1 MFPRRWVVIIGAF
14 YCIFDMGVTMLNYSE
29 DIIGATVANRLF
41 GTKDIP
47 ETASA
52 DGSSAQS

>member
-1 MFPRRWVVIIGAF
+1 MVIIGAF